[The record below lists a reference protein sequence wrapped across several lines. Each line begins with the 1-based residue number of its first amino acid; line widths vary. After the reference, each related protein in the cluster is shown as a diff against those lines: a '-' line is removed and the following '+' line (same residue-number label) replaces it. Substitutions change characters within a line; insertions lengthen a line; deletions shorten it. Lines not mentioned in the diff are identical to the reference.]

1 VQVPTVTILT
11 VDPVTVQMLGVLE
24 LNVTG
29 KVEKDVALTAKSP
42 DVYTLLIGVASV
54 NVIVCARRDS
64 NERVTL
70 VAAA

>member
-1 VQVPTVTILT
+1 
-11 VDPVTVQMLGVLE
+11 MLGVLE
-24 LNVTG
+24 LKVTG
-29 KVEKDVALTAKSP
+29 KVENAVALTAKSP
-42 DVYTLLIGVASV
+42 DVYTLLIGVASA

>member
-1 VQVPTVTILT
+1 VQVPTVSILT
-11 VDPVTVQMLGVLE
+11 VDPDTVQILGVLE
-24 LNVTG
+24 RKVTG

-42 DVYTLLIGVASV
+42 DVYTLLIGAASV
-54 NVIVCARRDS
+54 NAIVCARRDS